1 MAAKGSH
8 SHVKLEAE
16 IERCRAE
23 GLWGRLRLLAQ
34 QLLPP
39 PPPRKAKPRGAQDS
53 EDHGSML
60 LAEVLLE
67 ECLKEN
73 FAKLKDSIPLTEK
86 NEPKLSEAKQYLTS
100 ILSRGKLRPKYMTE
114 AMLILGKLYYVEGC
128 YRDAISMY
136 AKAGI
141 DDLST
146 KDEPLYMLRL
156 VTEAFVIKGMSLERS
171 TNSIASRARLCERE
185 EEVMACFERAC
196 VIARVYLQELE
207 KTLNNT
213 HSRSIKGSNVTYSEF
228 ELSYFLE
235 AALQSAYVTH
245 LKKGNIVKGMRS
257 LREILRTVETKAT
270 QTFRM
275 TAAKQLAQVLLHS
288 LSEDCYWSPLSDP
301 LPEFVNK
308 EYQFYVNNLLC
319 RRPQLYTE
327 ENVYC
332 PQDNVE
338 EALLL
343 LLISESMANRD
354 AVISRAPDQQDDRAV
369 SLQDASAVYD
379 LLSITLGRRG
389 QYVMLS
395 ECLER
400 AMKFAFDEFHLW
412 YQLALSMVACGKS
425 AYAVSV
431 LKECAKL
438 RPADPTV
445 PLLAAKVCIGSLHW
459 LEEGEH
465 FAKMVIDLGEDA
477 GESLAKGYLALG
489 LTYSLQAT
497 DVLVLTVS
505 CIVKFAF
512 FRFGEESIGDRERAR
527 DLAPEDHQIILYL
540 SLQLALVRQISDAID
555 YLQEALQLC
564 KDDMNSLH
572 LLALLFSAQK
582 HYQHALD
589 VINMA
594 VVEYPES
601 FSWRF
606 ASSNQDNLHH
616 GDQKEDLRTLAAWK
630 SKREPREKAVEGLAP
645 FGLKCLLFTKVKLE
659 WIHKGPEEALV
670 TCRRMLQMWQMVY
683 NVSQHSGSEKGSSV
697 TETPAIKKHNGLH
710 LTLPDAHDTDS
721 GSQRASSLAASRL
734 EQAMSEVTVQ
744 SSTMKQ
750 GPVQLWTTLEQ
761 IWLQAAEL
769 FMEQQHLK
777 EAGFCI
783 QEAASLFPTSH
794 AVLYM
799 RGRFAEMKGNLEEA
813 KQLYDEALTVNP
825 AGVEIMNSL
834 MLQSL
839 NDLNA
844 ILPESFQY
852 VPVFLVQQS
861 IKLGT
866 ALQLPGFL
874 PPSKGDSGAITNK
887 GLVLSRLGRR
897 ELAQK
902 VLRDAIRVQT
912 TSHIA
917 WNSLGEV
924 LQAQGKNEAAIEC
937 FLTALDLESTSPVVP
952 FTVIPR
958 EL

>member
-8 SHVKLEAE
+8 SHVKLEGE

-23 GLWGRLRLLAQ
+23 GHWGQLRHLAQ
-34 QLLPP
+34 QLLPLAR
-39 PPPRKAKPRGAQDS
+39 PPRKVAAAGGAQDA
-53 EDHGSML
+53 EDYGSML
-60 LAEVLLE
+60 LAEALLE
-67 ECLKEN
+67 ECLKEK

-86 NEPKLSEAKQYLTS
+86 NEPKLSEAKQYLTN

-114 AMLILGKLYYVEGC
+114 AMLILGKLHYVEGS

-136 AKAGI
+136 ARAGI

-156 VTEAFVIKGMSLERS
+156 VTEAFVIKGLSLERS

-185 EEVMACFERAC
+185 EEVMACFETAC
-196 VIARVYLQELE
+196 FIAQVYLQELE

-257 LREILRTVETKAT
+257 LREILRTVETKST
-270 QTFRM
+270 QTFKM

-288 LSEDCYWSPLSDP
+288 LSEDCYWSPLSDL
-301 LPEFVNK
+301 LPEFMNK
-308 EYQFYVNNLLC
+308 EDQSYVSNLC
-319 RRPQLYTE
+319 RRPELYTE
-327 ENVYC
+327 ENAYC

-354 AVISRAPDQQDDRAV
+354 AVISRAPDQQDDRAI
-369 SLQDASAVYD
+369 SLRDASAVYD

-438 RPADPTV
+438 RPTDPTV

-459 LEEGEH
+459 LEEGEY

-497 DVLVLTVS
+497 DGELSCLSSLVKNLLKTGEGEMNLT
-505 CIVKFAF
+505 KAK
-512 FRFGEESIGDRERAR
+512 EERPATLKGTQDELNKKALQTLERAR

-540 SLQLALVRQISDAID
+540 SLQLALVRQISDAIEH
-555 YLQEALQLC
+555 LQEALQLC
-564 KDDMNSLH
+564 KDDLNSLH

-601 FSWRF
+601 FS
-606 ASSNQDNLHH
+606 
-616 GDQKEDLRTLAAWK
+616 
-630 SKREPREKAVEGLAP
+630 
-645 FGLKCLLFTKVKLE
+645 LLFTKVKLE

-670 TCRRMLQMWQMVY
+670 TCRHMLQMWQMVY
-683 NVSQHSGSEKGSSV
+683 NVLQHSGSEKGSSV
-697 TETPAIKKHNGLH
+697 TETPVIKKHNGLH
-710 LTLPDAHDTDS
+710 LTLPDAHDADS

-734 EQAMSEVTVQ
+734 EQAMSEITMQ
-744 SSTMKQ
+744 SSAMKQ
-750 GPVQLWTTLEQ
+750 GPMQLWTALEQ
-761 IWLQAAEL
+761 IWLQAGPGAE
-769 FMEQQHLK
+769 
-777 EAGFCI
+777 
-783 QEAASLFPTSH
+783 
-794 AVLYM
+794 
-799 RGRFAEMKGNLEEA
+799 
-813 KQLYDEALTVNP
+813 
-825 AGVEIMNSL
+825 
-834 MLQSL
+834 
-839 NDLNA
+839 
-844 ILPESFQY
+844 
-852 VPVFLVQQS
+852 
-861 IKLGT
+861 
-866 ALQLPGFL
+866 
-874 PPSKGDSGAITNK
+874 
-887 GLVLSRLGRR
+887 
-897 ELAQK
+897 
-902 VLRDAIRVQT
+902 QT
-912 TSHIA
+912 
-917 WNSLGEV
+917 
-924 LQAQGKNEAAIEC
+924 
-937 FLTALDLESTSPVVP
+937 
-952 FTVIPR
+952 
-958 EL
+958 

>member
-1 MAAKGSH
+1 SDEYGS
-8 SHVKLEAE
+8 L
-16 IERCRAE
+16 
-23 GLWGRLRLLAQ
+23 
-34 QLLPP
+34 
-39 PPPRKAKPRGAQDS
+39 
-53 EDHGSML
+53 L
-60 LAEVLLE
+60 LAEALLE

-73 FAKLKDSIPLTEK
+73 FAKLKDSIPLSEK
-86 NEPKLSEAKQYLTS
+86 SEPKLSEAKQYLTD
-100 ILSRGKLRPKYMTE
+100 ILSSGKLGPKYMTE
-114 AMLILGKLYYVEGC
+114 AMLILGKLHYVEGC

-146 KDEPLYMLRL
+146 RGEPLYVLRL
-156 VTEAFVIKGMSLERS
+156 ITEALVIKGLSLERS
-171 TNSIASRARLCERE
+171 TNSVASRSRLCERE

-196 VIARVYLQELE
+196 VIAQVYLQELE

-213 HSRSIKGSNVTYSEF
+213 HSRNIKGSNVTYSEF

-235 AALQSAYVTH
+235 AALQSAYVTQ

-270 QTFRM
+270 QTFKMVREWEM
-275 TAAKQLAQVLLHS
+275 GGWGILLHS

-301 LPEFVNK
+301 LPEFMNK
-308 EYQFYVNNLLC
+308 EYQSYVSNRLC
-319 RRPQLYTE
+319 QRPELYSE
-327 ENVYC
+327 ENFLWRS
-332 PQDNVE
+332 QFSF
-338 EALLL
+338 ALLVSDASL
-343 LLISESMANRD
+343 VSAQANRD

-369 SLQDASAVYD
+369 SLRDASAVYD

-400 AMKFAFDEFHLW
+400 AMKFAFGEFHLW
-412 YQLALSMVACGKS
+412 YQLALSMVASGKS

-438 RPADPTV
+438 RPTDPTV

-497 DVLVLTVS
+497 DATLKGTQDELNKKALQTL
-505 CIVKFAF
+505 
-512 FRFGEESIGDRERAR
+512 ERAR

-594 VVEYPES
+594 VVQYPES
-601 FSWRF
+601 FS
-606 ASSNQDNLHH
+606 
-616 GDQKEDLRTLAAWK
+616 
-630 SKREPREKAVEGLAP
+630 
-645 FGLKCLLFTKVKLE
+645 LLFTKVKLE
-659 WIHKGPEEALV
+659 WIHKGPAQALV
-670 TCRRMLQMWQMVY
+670 TCRHMLQMWQMVY
-683 NVSQHSGSEKGSSV
+683 NVLQHSGSEKGSTV
-697 TETPAIKKHNGLH
+697 IDTPVIKKHNGIH

-721 GSQRASSLAASRL
+721 GSQRASSIAASRL
-734 EQAMSEVTVQ
+734 EQAMSEITMQ

-750 GPVQLWTTLEQ
+750 GPMKLWTILEQ

-769 FMEQQHLK
+769 FLEQQHLK
-777 EAGFCI
+777 EAAFCT

-799 RGRFAEMKGNLEEA
+799 RGRLAEMKGNLEEA

-825 AGVEIMNSL
+825 AGVEIMHSL
-834 MLQSL
+834 
-839 NDLNA
+839 
-844 ILPESFQY
+844 
-852 VPVFLVQQS
+852 
-861 IKLGT
+861 
-866 ALQLPGFL
+866 
-874 PPSKGDSGAITNK
+874 

-902 VLRDAIRVQT
+902 VLRDAVRIQT

-917 WNSLGEV
+917 WNSLGEI

-937 FLTALDLESTSPVVP
+937 FLTALDLEASSPVIP

>member
-1 MAAKGSH
+1 MRPSAVTLRASQAVLFAFPSHRASGSSKSLLTGLAFSRLARALAGEQRPKSFPHGAPVLHRRGQRFSGPAGLRAAGWGSHPWRVAVPGQPECVGAAAHLIPRSRTVPRTPPAPPPGGAGRGGPGCKMAARGLH
-8 SHVKLEAE
+8 SHVKLDGE

-23 GLWGRLRLLAQ
+23 GQWAQLRLLAQ

-39 PPPRKAKPRGAQDS
+39 SRPPRKAAAGAQDA
-53 EDHGSML
+53 EDFGNML
-60 LAEVLLE
+60 LAEALLE

-86 NEPKLSEAKQYLTS
+86 NEPKLGEAKQHLTN

-114 AMLILGKLYYVEGC
+114 AMLIIGKLHYVEGS

-136 AKAGI
+136 ARAGI

-156 VTEAFVIKGMSLERS
+156 VTEAFVIKGLSLERS

-185 EEVMACFERAC
+185 EEVMACFETAC
-196 VIARVYLQELE
+196 VIAQVYLQELE
-207 KTLNNT
+207 KTLNNM

-245 LKKGNIVKGMRS
+245 LKKGNIVKGMRI

-270 QTFRM
+270 QTFKM
-275 TAAKQLAQVLLHS
+275 TAAKQLAQILLHS

-301 LPEFVNK
+301 LPEFMNK
-308 EYQFYVNNLLC
+308 EDQSYVSNLLC
-319 RRPQLYTE
+319 RRPELYTE
-327 ENVYC
+327 ENAYC

-354 AVISRAPDQQDDRAV
+354 AVISRAPDQKDDRAV

-412 YQLALSMVACGKS
+412 YQLALSMVACGK
-425 AYAVSV
+425 
-431 LKECAKL
+431 
-438 RPADPTV
+438 
-445 PLLAAKVCIGSLHW
+445 
-459 LEEGEH
+459 LEEGEY

-497 DVLVLTVS
+497 DATV
-505 CIVKFAF
+505 KDTQDELNKRALQTL
-512 FRFGEESIGDRERAR
+512 ERAR
-527 DLAPEDHQIILYL
+527 ELAPEDHQVILYL
-540 SLQLALVRQISDAID
+540 SLQLALVRQISDAIEH
-555 YLQEALQLC
+555 LQEALQLC

-601 FSWRF
+601 FS
-606 ASSNQDNLHH
+606 
-616 GDQKEDLRTLAAWK
+616 
-630 SKREPREKAVEGLAP
+630 
-645 FGLKCLLFTKVKLE
+645 LLFTKVKLE
-659 WIHKGPEEALV
+659 WIHKGPEEALM
-670 TCRRMLQMWQMVY
+670 TCRHMLQMWQMVY
-683 NVSQHSGSEKGSSV
+683 NVLQHSGSEKGSSV
-697 TETPAIKKHNGLH
+697 TEAPVIKKHNGLH

-734 EQAMSEVTVQ
+734 EQAMSEITMQ
-744 SSTMKQ
+744 SSSMKQ
-750 GPVQLWTTLEQ
+750 GPLQLWTALEQ
-761 IWLQAAEL
+761 IWLQAGPGAEQTRAEGPGPESPQRCHPDPDHQSQGL
-769 FMEQQHLK
+769 EQPWRGLASSGEKRSSHRMLPHRSGPRIQQSCHPVHCHTQGALKLCSPTKHLHSWTDTKTKQINK
-777 EAGFCI
+777 EKSQQKSAI
-783 QEAASLFPTSH
+783 VTWN
-794 AVLYM
+794 
-799 RGRFAEMKGNLEEA
+799 RA
-813 KQLYDEALTVNP
+813 KQFQDGAQVS
-825 AGVEIMNSL
+825 SL
-834 MLQSL
+834 S
-839 NDLNA
+839 
-844 ILPESFQY
+844 
-852 VPVFLVQQS
+852 
-861 IKLGT
+861 
-866 ALQLPGFL
+866 
-874 PPSKGDSGAITNK
+874 
-887 GLVLSRLGRR
+887 
-897 ELAQK
+897 
-902 VLRDAIRVQT
+902 
-912 TSHIA
+912 
-917 WNSLGEV
+917 
-924 LQAQGKNEAAIEC
+924 
-937 FLTALDLESTSPVVP
+937 
-952 FTVIPR
+952 
-958 EL
+958 

>member
-23 GLWGRLRLLAQ
+23 GHWERLRHLAQ

-39 PPPRKAKPRGAQDS
+39 RPPRKAKAARGAQDA
-53 EDHGSML
+53 EDYGSLL
-60 LAEVLLE
+60 LAEALLE

-73 FAKLKDSIPLTEK
+73 FAKLKDSIPLSEK
-86 NEPKLSEAKQYLTS
+86 SEPKLSEAKQYLTN

-114 AMLILGKLYYVEGC
+114 AVLILGKLHYAEGC

-146 KDEPLYMLRL
+146 KDEPLYVLRL
-156 VTEAFVIKGMSLERS
+156 LTEAFVIKGLSLERS

-196 VIARVYLQELE
+196 VIAQVYLQELE

-235 AALQSAYVTH
+235 AALQSAYVTQ

-257 LREILRTVETKAT
+257 LREILRTVETKST
-270 QTFRM
+270 QTFKM
-275 TAAKQLAQVLLHS
+275 LLLSLCNWGQLYNTPGR
-288 LSEDCYWSPLSDP
+288 EDCYWSPLSDP
-301 LPEFVNK
+301 LPEFMNK
-308 EYQFYVNNLLC
+308 EYQSYVSNLLC
-319 RRPQLYTE
+319 RRPELYSE
-327 ENVYC
+327 ENSLWRC
-332 PQDNVE
+332 RFCF
-338 EALLL
+338 ALLVSDASL
-343 LLISESMANRD
+343 VCAQANRD
-354 AVISRAPDQQDDRAV
+354 AVISRAPEQRDDRAV
-369 SLQDASAVYD
+369 SLRDASAVYD

-431 LKECAKL
+431 LRECAKL
-438 RPADPTV
+438 RPTDPTV

-459 LEEGEH
+459 LEEGEQ

-497 DVLVLTVS
+497 DATLKSTQDELNKKALQTL
-505 CIVKFAF
+505 
-512 FRFGEESIGDRERAR
+512 ERAR

-555 YLQEALQLC
+555 HLQEALQLC

-601 FSWRF
+601 FS
-606 ASSNQDNLHH
+606 
-616 GDQKEDLRTLAAWK
+616 
-630 SKREPREKAVEGLAP
+630 
-645 FGLKCLLFTKVKLE
+645 LLFTKVKLE

-670 TCRRMLQMWQMVY
+670 TCRHMLQMWQMVY
-683 NVSQHSGSEKGSSV
+683 SVLQHSGSEKGSSV
-697 TETPAIKKHNGLH
+697 TETPVIKKHNGLH

-734 EQAMSEVTVQ
+734 EQAMSEITMQ

-750 GPVQLWTTLEQ
+750 GPVKLWTTLEQ

-769 FMEQQHLK
+769 FLEQQHLK
-777 EAGFCI
+777 EAGFCT

-799 RGRFAEMKGNLEEA
+799 RGRLAEMKGNLEEA

-825 AGVEIMNSL
+825 AGVEIMHSL
-834 MLQSL
+834 
-839 NDLNA
+839 
-844 ILPESFQY
+844 
-852 VPVFLVQQS
+852 
-861 IKLGT
+861 
-866 ALQLPGFL
+866 
-874 PPSKGDSGAITNK
+874 

-902 VLRDAIRVQT
+902 VLRDAIRIQT

-917 WNSLGEV
+917 WNGLGEV

-937 FLTALDLESTSPVVP
+937 FLTALDLESSSPVIP

>member
-1 MAAKGSH
+1 MAEAPFPSAALGQDVPAAQHQHLAAPQPGQQSRGGAAGDSPRAGAGRACAGAKMAAKGSH

-23 GLWGRLRLLAQ
+23 GHWGRLRHLAQ

-39 PPPRKAKPRGAQDS
+39 RPPRKAKAARGAQDA
-53 EDHGSML
+53 EDHGSLL
-60 LAEVLLE
+60 LAEALLE

-73 FAKLKDSIPLTEK
+73 FAKLKDSIPLSEK
-86 NEPKLSEAKQYLTS
+86 SEPKLSEAKQYLTS

-114 AMLILGKLYYVEGC
+114 AMLILGKLHYVEGC

-146 KDEPLYMLRL
+146 KDEPLYVLRL
-156 VTEAFVIKGMSLERS
+156 ITEAFVIKGLSLERS

-196 VIARVYLQELE
+196 VIAQVYLQDLE

-213 HSRSIKGSNVTYSEF
+213 HSRSIKGSNATYSEF

-235 AALQSAYVTH
+235 AALQSAYVTQ

-270 QTFRM
+270 QTFKM

-301 LPEFVNK
+301 LPEFMNK
-308 EYQFYVNNLLC
+308 EYQSYVSNLLC
-319 RRPQLYTE
+319 RRPELYSE

-343 LLISESMANRD
+343 LLISESM
-354 AVISRAPDQQDDRAV
+354 
-369 SLQDASAVYD
+369 
-379 LLSITLGRRG
+379 
-389 QYVMLS
+389 
-395 ECLER
+395 
-400 AMKFAFDEFHLW
+400 
-412 YQLALSMVACGKS
+412 S

-438 RPADPTV
+438 RPTDPTV

-497 DVLVLTVS
+497 DATLKSTQDELNKKALQTL
-505 CIVKFAF
+505 
-512 FRFGEESIGDRERAR
+512 ERAH

-555 YLQEALQLC
+555 HLQEALQLC

-601 FSWRF
+601 FS
-606 ASSNQDNLHH
+606 
-616 GDQKEDLRTLAAWK
+616 
-630 SKREPREKAVEGLAP
+630 
-645 FGLKCLLFTKVKLE
+645 LLFTKVKLE
-659 WIHKGPEEALV
+659 WIYKGPEEALV
-670 TCRRMLQMWQMVY
+670 TCRHMLQMWQMVY
-683 NVSQHSGSEKGSSV
+683 SVLQHSGSEKGSSV
-697 TETPAIKKHNGLH
+697 TETPVIKKHNGLH

-734 EQAMSEVTVQ
+734 EQAMSEITMQ

-750 GPVQLWTTLEQ
+750 GPVKLWTTLEQ

-769 FMEQQHLK
+769 FLEQQHLK
-777 EAGFCI
+777 EAGFCT

-799 RGRFAEMKGNLEEA
+799 RGRLAEMKGNLEEA

-825 AGVEIMNSL
+825 AGVEIMHSL
-834 MLQSL
+834 
-839 NDLNA
+839 
-844 ILPESFQY
+844 
-852 VPVFLVQQS
+852 
-861 IKLGT
+861 
-866 ALQLPGFL
+866 
-874 PPSKGDSGAITNK
+874 

-902 VLRDAIRVQT
+902 VLRDAIRIQS

-937 FLTALDLESTSPVVP
+937 FLTALDLESSSPVIP

>member
-1 MAAKGSH
+1 MAYAPSPTAAFGQDVPAAPAAQHPADPQPRPQSSGGAAGDSPRAGAGRLSPGAKMAAKASH

-23 GLWGRLRLLAQ
+23 GHWGRLRHLAQ

-39 PPPRKAKPRGAQDS
+39 RPPRKAKAARGAQDA
-53 EDHGSML
+53 EDHGSLL
-60 LAEVLLE
+60 LAEALLE

-73 FAKLKDSIPLTEK
+73 FAKLKDSIPLSEK
-86 NEPKLSEAKQYLTS
+86 SEPRLSEAKQYLTN

-114 AMLILGKLYYVEGC
+114 AMLILGKLHYVEGC

-146 KDEPLYMLRL
+146 KEEPLYMLRL
-156 VTEAFVIKGMSLERS
+156 ITEAFVIKGLSLERS

-196 VIARVYLQELE
+196 VIAQVYLQELE

-213 HSRSIKGSNVTYSEF
+213 HSRIIKGSNVTYSEF

-235 AALQSAYVTH
+235 AALQSAYVTQ

-270 QTFRM
+270 QTF
-275 TAAKQLAQVLLHS
+275 K
-288 LSEDCYWSPLSDP
+288 
-301 LPEFVNK
+301 
-308 EYQFYVNNLLC
+308 
-319 RRPQLYTE
+319 
-327 ENVYC
+327 
-332 PQDNVE
+332 
-338 EALLL
+338 
-343 LLISESMANRD
+343 MANRD
-354 AVISRAPDQQDDRAV
+354 AVISRAPEQQDDRAV
-369 SLQDASAVYD
+369 SLRDASAVYD

-438 RPADPTV
+438 RPTDPTV

-465 FAKMVIDLGEDA
+465 FAKMVIELGEAA

-497 DVLVLTVS
+497 DATLKTTQDELNKKALQTL
-505 CIVKFAF
+505 
-512 FRFGEESIGDRERAR
+512 ERAH

-555 YLQEALQLC
+555 HLQEALQLC

-601 FSWRF
+601 FS
-606 ASSNQDNLHH
+606 
-616 GDQKEDLRTLAAWK
+616 
-630 SKREPREKAVEGLAP
+630 
-645 FGLKCLLFTKVKLE
+645 LLFTKVKLE

-670 TCRRMLQMWQMVY
+670 TCRHMLQMWQMVY
-683 NVSQHSGSEKGSSV
+683 SVLQHRSKTELSIQFHQQLLARALAFGSVLSSGSEKGSSV
-697 TETPAIKKHNGLH
+697 TETPVIKKHNGLH

-734 EQAMSEVTVQ
+734 EQAMSEITMQ

-750 GPVQLWTTLEQ
+750 GPVKLWTTLEQ

-769 FMEQQHLK
+769 FLEQQHLK
-777 EAGFCI
+777 EAGFCT

-799 RGRFAEMKGNLEEA
+799 RGRLAEMKGNLEEA

-825 AGVEIMNSL
+825 AGVEIMHSL
-834 MLQSL
+834 
-839 NDLNA
+839 
-844 ILPESFQY
+844 
-852 VPVFLVQQS
+852 
-861 IKLGT
+861 
-866 ALQLPGFL
+866 
-874 PPSKGDSGAITNK
+874 

-902 VLRDAIRVQT
+902 VLRDAIRIQT
-912 TSHIA
+912 TSHTA

-937 FLTALDLESTSPVVP
+937 FLTALDLESSSPVIP

>member
-8 SHVKLEAE
+8 SHVKLEAD

-23 GLWGRLRLLAQ
+23 GHWERLRYLAQ

-39 PPPRKAKPRGAQDS
+39 RPPRKAKAARGAHDA
-53 EDHGSML
+53 EDYGSLL
-60 LAEVLLE
+60 LAEALLE

-73 FAKLKDSIPLTEK
+73 FAKLKDSIPLLEK
-86 NEPKLSEAKQYLTS
+86 SEPKLSEAKQYLTN

-114 AMLILGKLYYVEGC
+114 TMLILGKLHYAEGC

-141 DDLST
+141 DDLSS

-156 VTEAFVIKGMSLERS
+156 LTEAFVIKGLSLERS

-196 VIARVYLQELE
+196 VIAQVYLQELE

-213 HSRSIKGSNVTYSEF
+213 HSRSIKGSSVTYSEF

-235 AALQSAYVTH
+235 AALQSAYVTQ

-257 LREILRTVETKAT
+257 LREILRTVETKST
-270 QTFRM
+270 QTFKM
-275 TAAKQLAQVLLHS
+275 NVAQLLLS
-288 LSEDCYWSPLSDP
+288 LCNWRQLYNTPGGIYPLGELSSEDCYWSPLSDP
-301 LPEFVNK
+301 LPEFMNK
-308 EYQFYVNNLLC
+308 EYQSYVSNHLC
-319 RRPQLYTE
+319 RRPELYSE
-327 ENVYC
+327 ENSV
-332 PQDNVE
+332 
-338 EALLL
+338 LLSWFL
-343 LLISESMANRD
+343 MPHLCAQANRD
-354 AVISRAPDQQDDRAV
+354 AVISRAPEQQDDRAV
-369 SLQDASAVYD
+369 SLRDASAVYD

-431 LKECAKL
+431 LRECAKL
-438 RPADPTV
+438 RPTDPTV

-497 DVLVLTVS
+497 DATLKSTQDELNKKALQS
-505 CIVKFAF
+505 L
-512 FRFGEESIGDRERAR
+512 ERAR

-555 YLQEALQLC
+555 HLQEALQLC

-601 FSWRF
+601 FS
-606 ASSNQDNLHH
+606 
-616 GDQKEDLRTLAAWK
+616 
-630 SKREPREKAVEGLAP
+630 
-645 FGLKCLLFTKVKLE
+645 LLFTKVKLE

-670 TCRRMLQMWQMVY
+670 TCRHMLQMWQMVY
-683 NVSQHSGSEKGSSV
+683 SVLQHSGSEKGSSV
-697 TETPAIKKHNGLH
+697 TETPVIKKHNGLH

-734 EQAMSEVTVQ
+734 EQAMSEITMQ

-750 GPVQLWTTLEQ
+750 GPVKLWTTLEQ

-769 FMEQQHLK
+769 FLEQQHLK
-777 EAGFCI
+777 EAGFCT

-799 RGRFAEMKGNLEEA
+799 RGRLAEMKGNLEEA

-825 AGVEIMNSL
+825 AGVEIMHSL
-834 MLQSL
+834 
-839 NDLNA
+839 
-844 ILPESFQY
+844 
-852 VPVFLVQQS
+852 
-861 IKLGT
+861 
-866 ALQLPGFL
+866 
-874 PPSKGDSGAITNK
+874 

-902 VLRDAIRVQT
+902 VLRDAIRIQT

-917 WNSLGEV
+917 WNGLGEV

-937 FLTALDLESTSPVVP
+937 FLTALDLESSSPVIP

>member
-1 MAAKGSH
+1 
-8 SHVKLEAE
+8 
-16 IERCRAE
+16 
-23 GLWGRLRLLAQ
+23 
-34 QLLPP
+34 
-39 PPPRKAKPRGAQDS
+39 S
-53 EDHGSML
+53 EDHGSLL
-60 LAEVLLE
+60 LAEALLE

-73 FAKLKDSIPLTEK
+73 FAKLKDSIPLSEK
-86 NEPKLSEAKQYLTS
+86 SEPKLSEAKQYLTN

-114 AMLILGKLYYVEGC
+114 AMLILGKLHYVEGC

-146 KDEPLYMLRL
+146 KEEPLYMLRL
-156 VTEAFVIKGMSLERS
+156 ITEAFVIKGLSLERS

-196 VIARVYLQELE
+196 VIAQVYLQELE

-235 AALQSAYVTH
+235 AALQSAYVTQ

-270 QTFRM
+270 QTFKM
-275 TAAKQLAQVLLHS
+275 NVAQLLLS
-288 LSEDCYWSPLSDP
+288 LCNWGQLYNTLGDFEDCYWSPLSDP
-301 LPEFVNK
+301 LPEFMNK
-308 EYQFYVNNLLC
+308 EYQSYVSNLLC
-319 RRPQLYTE
+319 RRPELYSE
-327 ENVYC
+327 EKSQFC
-332 PQDNVE
+332 CS
-338 EALLL
+338 LLVSDGSL
-343 LLISESMANRD
+343 VCAQANRD
-354 AVISRAPDQQDDRAV
+354 AVISRAPEQQDDRAV
-369 SLQDASAVYD
+369 SLRDASAVYD

-431 LKECAKL
+431 LRECAKL
-438 RPADPTV
+438 RPTDPTV

-497 DVLVLTVS
+497 DATLKSTQDELNKKALQS
-505 CIVKFAF
+505 L
-512 FRFGEESIGDRERAR
+512 ERAR

-555 YLQEALQLC
+555 HLQEALQLC

-601 FSWRF
+601 FS
-606 ASSNQDNLHH
+606 
-616 GDQKEDLRTLAAWK
+616 
-630 SKREPREKAVEGLAP
+630 
-645 FGLKCLLFTKVKLE
+645 LLFTKVKLE

-670 TCRRMLQMWQMVY
+670 TCRHMLQMWQMVY
-683 NVSQHSGSEKGSSV
+683 SVLQHSGSEKGSSV
-697 TETPAIKKHNGLH
+697 TETPVIKKHNGLH

-734 EQAMSEVTVQ
+734 EQAMSEITMQ

-750 GPVQLWTTLEQ
+750 GPVKLWTTLEQ

-769 FMEQQHLK
+769 FLEQQHLK
-777 EAGFCI
+777 EAGFCT

-799 RGRFAEMKGNLEEA
+799 RGRLAEMKGNLEEA

-825 AGVEIMNSL
+825 AGVEIMHSL
-834 MLQSL
+834 
-839 NDLNA
+839 
-844 ILPESFQY
+844 
-852 VPVFLVQQS
+852 
-861 IKLGT
+861 
-866 ALQLPGFL
+866 
-874 PPSKGDSGAITNK
+874 

-902 VLRDAIRVQT
+902 VLRDAIRIQT
-912 TSHIA
+912 TSHTA

-937 FLTALDLESTSPVVP
+937 FLTALDLESSSPVIP

>member
-1 MAAKGSH
+1 
-8 SHVKLEAE
+8 
-16 IERCRAE
+16 
-23 GLWGRLRLLAQ
+23 
-34 QLLPP
+34 
-39 PPPRKAKPRGAQDS
+39 S
-53 EDHGSML
+53 EDYGSML
-60 LAEVLLE
+60 LAEALLE

-86 NEPKLSEAKQYLTS
+86 NEPKLSEAKQYLIS
-100 ILSRGKLRPKYMTE
+100 ILSKGKLRPKYMTE

-156 VTEAFVIKGMSLERS
+156 ITEAFVIKGMSLERS

-185 EEVMACFERAC
+185 EEVMACFERAY
-196 VIARVYLQELE
+196 VIAQVYLQELE

-270 QTFRM
+270 QTFKMVREWEM
-275 TAAKQLAQVLLHS
+275 G
-288 LSEDCYWSPLSDP
+288 SEDCYWSPLSDP

-308 EYQFYVNNLLC
+308 EYQSYVSNLLC
-319 RRPQLYTE
+319 RRPELYTE

-354 AVISRAPDQQDDRAV
+354 AVISRAPEQQDDRAV
-369 SLQDASAVYD
+369 SLRDASAVYD

-445 PLLAAKVCIGSLHW
+445 LLLAAKVCIGSLHW

-497 DVLVLTVS
+497 DAILKGTQDELNKKALQTL
-505 CIVKFAF
+505 
-512 FRFGEESIGDRERAR
+512 ERAR

-601 FSWRF
+601 FS
-606 ASSNQDNLHH
+606 
-616 GDQKEDLRTLAAWK
+616 
-630 SKREPREKAVEGLAP
+630 
-645 FGLKCLLFTKVKLE
+645 LLFTKIKLE

-670 TCRRMLQMWQMVY
+670 TCRHMLQMWQMVY
-683 NVSQHSGSEKGSSV
+683 NISQHSGSEKGSSV
-697 TETPAIKKHNGLH
+697 TETPVIKKHNGLH

-734 EQAMSEVTVQ
+734 EQAMSEITAQ

-834 MLQSL
+834 
-839 NDLNA
+839 
-844 ILPESFQY
+844 
-852 VPVFLVQQS
+852 
-861 IKLGT
+861 
-866 ALQLPGFL
+866 
-874 PPSKGDSGAITNK
+874 
-887 GLVLSRLGRR
+887 GLVLNRLGRR

-902 VLRDAIRVQT
+902 VLRDAIRIQT

-924 LQAQGKNEAAIEC
+924 LQAQGRNEAAIEC
-937 FLTALDLESTSPVVP
+937 FLTALDLESTSPVIP

-958 EL
+958 ML

>member
-8 SHVKLEAE
+8 SHVKLEGE

-23 GLWGRLRLLAQ
+23 GHWGQLRHLAQ
-34 QLLPP
+34 QLLSLAR
-39 PPPRKAKPRGAQDS
+39 PPRKVAAAARGAQDA
-53 EDHGSML
+53 EDYGSML
-60 LAEVLLE
+60 LAEALLE
-67 ECLKEN
+67 ECLKEK

-86 NEPKLSEAKQYLTS
+86 NEPKLSEAKQYLTN

-114 AMLILGKLYYVEGC
+114 TMLILGKLHYVEGS

-156 VTEAFVIKGMSLERS
+156 VTEAFVIKGLSLERS

-185 EEVMACFERAC
+185 EEVMACFETAC
-196 VIARVYLQELE
+196 VIAQVYLQDLE

-257 LREILRTVETKAT
+257 LREVLRTVETKST
-270 QTFRM
+270 QTFKM

-288 LSEDCYWSPLSDP
+288 LSEDCYWSPLSDL
-301 LPEFVNK
+301 LPEFMNK
-308 EYQFYVNNLLC
+308 EDQSYVSNLC
-319 RRPQLYTE
+319 RRPELYTE
-327 ENVYC
+327 ENAYC

-354 AVISRAPDQQDDRAV
+354 AVISRAPDQQDDRAI
-369 SLQDASAVYD
+369 SLRDASAVYD

-438 RPADPTV
+438 RPTDPTV

-459 LEEGEH
+459 LEEGEY

-497 DVLVLTVS
+497 DGLVKNPLET
-505 CIVKFAF
+505 
-512 FRFGEESIGDRERAR
+512 GEATLKGTQDELNKKALQTLERAR

-540 SLQLALVRQISDAID
+540 SLQLALVRQISDAIEH
-555 YLQEALQLC
+555 LQEALQLC
-564 KDDMNSLH
+564 KDDLNSLH

-601 FSWRF
+601 FS
-606 ASSNQDNLHH
+606 
-616 GDQKEDLRTLAAWK
+616 
-630 SKREPREKAVEGLAP
+630 
-645 FGLKCLLFTKVKLE
+645 LLFTKVKLE

-670 TCRRMLQMWQMVY
+670 TCRHMLQMWQMVY
-683 NVSQHSGSEKGSSV
+683 NVLQHSGSEKGSSV
-697 TETPAIKKHNGLH
+697 TETPVIKKHNGLH
-710 LTLPDAHDTDS
+710 LTLPDAHDADS

-734 EQAMSEVTVQ
+734 EQAMSEITMQ
-744 SSTMKQ
+744 SSAMKQ
-750 GPVQLWTTLEQ
+750 GPMQLWTALEQ

-777 EAGFCI
+777 EASFCI

-799 RGRFAEMKGNLEEA
+799 RGKLAEMKGNLEEA
-813 KQLYDEALTVNP
+813 RQLYDEALTVNP
-825 AGVEIMNSL
+825 AGVEIMHSL
-834 MLQSL
+834 
-839 NDLNA
+839 
-844 ILPESFQY
+844 
-852 VPVFLVQQS
+852 
-861 IKLGT
+861 
-866 ALQLPGFL
+866 
-874 PPSKGDSGAITNK
+874 
-887 GLVLSRLGRR
+887 GLVLSRLERR
-897 ELAQK
+897 DLAQK
-902 VLRDAIRVQT
+902 VLRDAIRIQT
-912 TSHIA
+912 TSHRA

-937 FLTALDLESTSPVVP
+937 FLTALDLESSSPVIP

>member
-1 MAAKGSH
+1 
-8 SHVKLEAE
+8 
-16 IERCRAE
+16 
-23 GLWGRLRLLAQ
+23 
-34 QLLPP
+34 
-39 PPPRKAKPRGAQDS
+39 S
-53 EDHGSML
+53 EDYGSML
-60 LAEVLLE
+60 LAEALLE

-73 FAKLKDSIPLTEK
+73 FAKLKDSIPLSEK
-86 NEPKLSEAKQYLTS
+86 SEPKLSEAKQYLTN

-114 AMLILGKLYYVEGC
+114 AMLILGKLHYVEGC

-146 KDEPLYMLRL
+146 KDEPLYVLRL
-156 VTEAFVIKGMSLERS
+156 ITEAFVIKGLSLERS

-196 VIARVYLQELE
+196 VIAQVYLQELD

-213 HSRSIKGSNVTYSEF
+213 HSRSIKGSHATYSEF
-228 ELSYFLE
+228 ELSYFVE
-235 AALQSAYVTH
+235 AALQSAYVTQ

-270 QTFRM
+270 QTFKMVREWEIGGWGI
-275 TAAKQLAQVLLHS
+275 LLHS

-301 LPEFVNK
+301 LPEFMNK
-308 EYQFYVNNLLC
+308 EYQSYYDLYSMFSMIAILECCILVICRIFQLL
-319 RRPQLYTE
+319 
-327 ENVYC
+327 
-332 PQDNVE
+332 QDWDVLF
-338 EALLL
+338 LLL
-343 LLISESMANRD
+343 PVSANRD
-354 AVISRAPDQQDDRAV
+354 AVISRAPEQQDDRAV
-369 SLQDASAVYD
+369 SLRDASAVYD

-431 LKECAKL
+431 LKECTKL
-438 RPADPTV
+438 RPTDPTV

-465 FAKMVIDLGEDA
+465 FAKMVIDLGDDA

-497 DVLVLTVS
+497 DATLKGTQDELNKKALQTL
-505 CIVKFAF
+505 
-512 FRFGEESIGDRERAR
+512 ERAR

-555 YLQEALQLC
+555 HLQEALQLC

-601 FSWRF
+601 FS
-606 ASSNQDNLHH
+606 
-616 GDQKEDLRTLAAWK
+616 
-630 SKREPREKAVEGLAP
+630 
-645 FGLKCLLFTKVKLE
+645 LLFTKVKLE

-670 TCRRMLQMWQMVY
+670 TCRHMLQMWQMVY
-683 NVSQHSGSEKGSSV
+683 SVLQHSGSEKGSSV
-697 TETPAIKKHNGLH
+697 TETPVIKKHNGLH
-710 LTLPDAHDTDS
+710 LTLPDTHDTDS

-734 EQAMSEVTVQ
+734 EQAMSEITMQ

-750 GPVQLWTTLEQ
+750 GPVKLWTTLEQ

-769 FMEQQHLK
+769 FLEQQHLK
-777 EAGFCI
+777 EAGFCT

-799 RGRFAEMKGNLEEA
+799 RGRLAEMKGNLEEA

-825 AGVEIMNSL
+825 AGVEIMHSL
-834 MLQSL
+834 
-839 NDLNA
+839 
-844 ILPESFQY
+844 
-852 VPVFLVQQS
+852 
-861 IKLGT
+861 
-866 ALQLPGFL
+866 
-874 PPSKGDSGAITNK
+874 

-902 VLRDAIRVQT
+902 VLRDAIRIQT
-912 TSHIA
+912 TSHTA

-937 FLTALDLESTSPVVP
+937 FLTALDLESSSPVIP

>member
-8 SHVKLEAE
+8 SHVKLEGE

-23 GLWGRLRLLAQ
+23 GRWEQLQHLAQ

-39 PPPRKAKPRGAQDS
+39 ARHPRKAAGVVQDA
-53 EDHGSML
+53 EDYRNML
-60 LAEVLLE
+60 LAEALLE
-67 ECLKEN
+67 KCLKEN
-73 FAKLKDSIPLTEK
+73 FAKLKDSIPLSEK
-86 NEPKLSEAKQYLTS
+86 SDPKLSEAKQYITN
-100 ILSRGKLRPKYMTE
+100 ILSRGKIRPKFMTE
-114 AMLILGKLYYVEGC
+114 AMLILGKLHYVEGS

-136 AKAGI
+136 ARAGI
-141 DDLST
+141 DELST
-146 KDEPLYMLRL
+146 KNDPLYMLRL
-156 VTEAFVIKGMSLERS
+156 ITEAFVIKGLSLEHS
-171 TNSIASRARLCERE
+171 TNSTASRARLCERE
-185 EEVMACFERAC
+185 EEVLACFETAC
-196 VIARVYLQELE
+196 VIAQVYLQELE
-207 KTLNNT
+207 KNT
-213 HSRSIKGSNVTYSEF
+213 HSRSLKGSNVTYSEF

-245 LKKGNIVKGMRS
+245 LKKGNIVKGMRC

-270 QTFRM
+270 QTFKM
-275 TAAKQLAQVLLHS
+275 TAAKQLAQLLLHS

-301 LPEFVNK
+301 LPEFMNK
-308 EYQFYVNNLLC
+308 EDQSYVSNILC
-319 RRPQLYTE
+319 RRPELYTE
-327 ENVYC
+327 ENAYC

-354 AVISRAPDQQDDRAV
+354 AVISRAPEQQVDRAV
-369 SLQDASAVYD
+369 SLRDASAVYD

-400 AMKFAFDEFHLW
+400 AMKFAFGEFHLW
-412 YQLALSMVACGKS
+412 YQFALSMVACGKS

-438 RPADPTV
+438 RPADPTI

-459 LEEGEH
+459 LKEGEY

-477 GESLAKGYLALG
+477 GEFLAKAYLALG

-497 DVLVLTVS
+497 DATLKGTQDELNKKALQTL
-505 CIVKFAF
+505 
-512 FRFGEESIGDRERAR
+512 ERAR

-540 SLQLALVRQISDAID
+540 SLQLALVRQISDAIEH
-555 YLQEALQLC
+555 LQEGLQLC

-594 VVEYPES
+594 IVEYPES
-601 FSWRF
+601 FS
-606 ASSNQDNLHH
+606 
-616 GDQKEDLRTLAAWK
+616 
-630 SKREPREKAVEGLAP
+630 
-645 FGLKCLLFTKVKLE
+645 LLFTKLKLE
-659 WIHKGPEEALV
+659 WIHKGPEEALA
-670 TCRRMLQMWQMVY
+670 TCRHMLQMWQMVY
-683 NVSQHSGSEKGSSV
+683 NVLQHSGSEKRSSV
-697 TETPAIKKHNGLH
+697 TETPVIKKHNGLH

-734 EQAMSEVTVQ
+734 EQAMSEITMQ

-750 GPVQLWTTLEQ
+750 GPMQLWTTLEQ

-799 RGRFAEMKGNLEEA
+799 RGRLAEMKGNLEEA
-813 KQLYDEALTVNP
+813 RQLYDEALTVNP
-825 AGVEIMNSL
+825 AGVEIMHSL
-834 MLQSL
+834 
-839 NDLNA
+839 
-844 ILPESFQY
+844 
-852 VPVFLVQQS
+852 
-861 IKLGT
+861 
-866 ALQLPGFL
+866 
-874 PPSKGDSGAITNK
+874 

-902 VLRDAIRVQT
+902 VLRDAIQIQT
-912 TSHIA
+912 TSHKA

-924 LQAQGKNEAAIEC
+924 LQAQGKNEAAVEC
-937 FLTALDLESTSPVVP
+937 FLTALDLESSSPVIP

>member
-1 MAAKGSH
+1 
-8 SHVKLEAE
+8 
-16 IERCRAE
+16 
-23 GLWGRLRLLAQ
+23 
-34 QLLPP
+34 
-39 PPPRKAKPRGAQDS
+39 S
-53 EDHGSML
+53 EDHGSLL
-60 LAEVLLE
+60 LAEALLE

-73 FAKLKDSIPLTEK
+73 FAKLKDSIPLSEK
-86 NEPKLSEAKQYLTS
+86 SQPKLSEAKQNLTN

-114 AMLILGKLYYVEGC
+114 AMLILGKLHYVEGC

-146 KDEPLYMLRL
+146 KDEPLYVLRL
-156 VTEAFVIKGMSLERS
+156 LTEAFVIKGLSLERS

-185 EEVMACFERAC
+185 EDVMACFERAC
-196 VIARVYLQELE
+196 VIAQVYLQELE

-213 HSRSIKGSNVTYSEF
+213 HSRNIKGNNVAYSEF

-235 AALQSAYVTH
+235 AALQSAYVTQ

-270 QTFRM
+270 QTFKMVR
-275 TAAKQLAQVLLHS
+275 KGKVGGWGILLHS

-301 LPEFVNK
+301 LPEFMNK
-308 EYQFYVNNLLC
+308 EYQSYVSNLLC
-319 RRPQLYTE
+319 RRPELYSE
-327 ENVYC
+327 EKSRLC
-332 PQDNVE
+332 F
-338 EALLL
+338 ALLVSDASL
-343 LLISESMANRD
+343 VCAQANRD
-354 AVISRAPDQQDDRAV
+354 AVISRAPEQQDDRAV
-369 SLQDASAVYD
+369 SLRDASAVYD

-431 LKECAKL
+431 LRECAKL
-438 RPADPTV
+438 RPTDPTV

-497 DVLVLTVS
+497 DATLKSTQDELNKKALQTL
-505 CIVKFAF
+505 
-512 FRFGEESIGDRERAR
+512 ERAR

-555 YLQEALQLC
+555 HLQEALQLC

-601 FSWRF
+601 FS
-606 ASSNQDNLHH
+606 
-616 GDQKEDLRTLAAWK
+616 
-630 SKREPREKAVEGLAP
+630 
-645 FGLKCLLFTKVKLE
+645 LLFTKVKLE

-670 TCRRMLQMWQMVY
+670 TCRHMLQMWQMVY
-683 NVSQHSGSEKGSSV
+683 SVLQHSGSEKGSSV
-697 TETPAIKKHNGLH
+697 TETPVIKKHNGLH

-734 EQAMSEVTVQ
+734 EQAMSEITMQ

-750 GPVQLWTTLEQ
+750 GPVKLWTTLEQ

-769 FMEQQHLK
+769 FLEQQHLK
-777 EAGFCI
+777 EAGFCT

-799 RGRFAEMKGNLEEA
+799 RGRLAEMKGNLEEA

-825 AGVEIMNSL
+825 AGVEIMHSL
-834 MLQSL
+834 
-839 NDLNA
+839 
-844 ILPESFQY
+844 
-852 VPVFLVQQS
+852 
-861 IKLGT
+861 
-866 ALQLPGFL
+866 
-874 PPSKGDSGAITNK
+874 

-902 VLRDAIRVQT
+902 VLRDAIRIQT

-937 FLTALDLESTSPVVP
+937 FLTALDLESSSPVVP

>member
-1 MAAKGSH
+1 
-8 SHVKLEAE
+8 
-16 IERCRAE
+16 
-23 GLWGRLRLLAQ
+23 
-34 QLLPP
+34 
-39 PPPRKAKPRGAQDS
+39 S
-53 EDHGSML
+53 EDYGSML
-60 LAEVLLE
+60 LAEALLE
-67 ECLKEN
+67 ECLKES
-73 FAKLKDSIPLTEK
+73 FAKLKDSVPLSEK
-86 NEPKLSEAKQYLTS
+86 NEPKLIEAKQYLTN

-114 AMLILGKLYYVEGC
+114 AMLILGKLHYVEGS

-136 AKAGI
+136 ARAGL

-156 VTEAFVIKGMSLERS
+156 VTEAFVIKGLSLERS

-185 EEVMACFERAC
+185 EEVMACFETAY
-196 VIARVYLQELE
+196 VVAQVYLQELE

-213 HSRSIKGSNVTYSEF
+213 HSRSIKGSSVTYSEF

-270 QTFRM
+270 QTFKMVRGM
-275 TAAKQLAQVLLHS
+275 NGRWEVLLHS

-301 LPEFVNK
+301 LPEFMNK
-308 EYQFYVNNLLC
+308 EDQSYVSNLLC
-319 RRPQLYTE
+319 RRPELYAE
-327 ENVYC
+327 ENAYC

-438 RPADPTV
+438 RPTDPTV

-459 LEEGEH
+459 LEEGGY

-477 GESLAKGYLALG
+477 GEFLAKGYLALG

-497 DVLVLTVS
+497 DATLKGTQDELNKKALQTL
-505 CIVKFAF
+505 
-512 FRFGEESIGDRERAR
+512 ERAHE
-527 DLAPEDHQIILYL
+527 LAPEDHQIILYL
-540 SLQLALVRQISDAID
+540 SLQLALVRQIPDAIEH
-555 YLQEALQLC
+555 LQEALQLC

-601 FSWRF
+601 FS
-606 ASSNQDNLHH
+606 
-616 GDQKEDLRTLAAWK
+616 
-630 SKREPREKAVEGLAP
+630 
-645 FGLKCLLFTKVKLE
+645 LLFSKVKLE

-670 TCRRMLQMWQMVY
+670 TCRHMLQMWQMVY
-683 NVSQHSGSEKGSSV
+683 NVLQHSGSEKGSSV
-697 TETPAIKKHNGLH
+697 TETPVIKKHNGLH
-710 LTLPDAHDTDS
+710 LMLPDAHDTDS

-734 EQAMSEVTVQ
+734 EQAMSEITLQ
-744 SSTMKQ
+744 SSAVKQ
-750 GPVQLWTTLEQ
+750 GPMQLWTTLEQ

-799 RGRFAEMKGNLEEA
+799 RGRLAEMKGNLEEA
-813 KQLYDEALTVNP
+813 RQLYDEALAVNP
-825 AGVEIMNSL
+825 AGVEIMHSL
-834 MLQSL
+834 
-839 NDLNA
+839 
-844 ILPESFQY
+844 
-852 VPVFLVQQS
+852 
-861 IKLGT
+861 
-866 ALQLPGFL
+866 
-874 PPSKGDSGAITNK
+874 

-897 ELAQK
+897 DLAQK
-902 VLRDAIRVQT
+902 VLRDAIRIQT
-912 TSHIA
+912 TSHRA
-917 WNSLGEV
+917 WNSLGQV
-924 LQAQGKNEAAIEC
+924 LQAQGKNEAATEC
-937 FLTALDLESTSPVVP
+937 FLTALDLESSSPVIP

>member
-8 SHVKLEAE
+8 SHVKLEGE

-23 GLWGRLRLLAQ
+23 GLWGQLRHLAQ

-39 PPPRKAKPRGAQDS
+39 ARPPRKAAAGGAQDT
-53 EDHGSML
+53 EDYGSML
-60 LAEVLLE
+60 LAEALLE

-86 NEPKLSEAKQYLTS
+86 NEPKLGEAKQYLIN

-114 AMLILGKLYYVEGC
+114 AMLILGKLHYVEGS

-136 AKAGI
+136 ARAGI

-156 VTEAFVIKGMSLERS
+156 VTEAFVIKGLSLERS
-171 TNSIASRARLCERE
+171 TNSIASRARLCEKE
-185 EEVMACFERAC
+185 EEIMACFETAC
-196 VIARVYLQELE
+196 VIAQVYLQELE

-270 QTFRM
+270 QSFKMVRGM
-275 TAAKQLAQVLLHS
+275 NGRWEVLLHS

-301 LPEFVNK
+301 LPEFMNK
-308 EYQFYVNNLLC
+308 EDQSYVSNLLC
-319 RRPQLYTE
+319 RRPELYTE
-327 ENVYC
+327 EKGRFSL
-332 PQDNVE
+332 
-338 EALLL
+338 ALLG
-343 LLISESMANRD
+343 SDAAFVCVCAQANRD

-369 SLQDASAVYD
+369 SLRDASAVYD

-438 RPADPTV
+438 RPTDPTV

-459 LEEGEH
+459 LEEGEN

-497 DVLVLTVS
+497 DATLKGTQDELNKKALQTL
-505 CIVKFAF
+505 
-512 FRFGEESIGDRERAR
+512 ERAR

-540 SLQLALVRQISDAID
+540 SLQLALVRQISDAIEH
-555 YLQEALQLC
+555 LQEALQLC

-594 VVEYPES
+594 IVEYPES
-601 FSWRF
+601 FS
-606 ASSNQDNLHH
+606 
-616 GDQKEDLRTLAAWK
+616 
-630 SKREPREKAVEGLAP
+630 
-645 FGLKCLLFTKVKLE
+645 LLFTRVKLE
-659 WIHKGPEEALV
+659 WILKGPEEALV
-670 TCRRMLQMWQMVY
+670 TCRHMLQMWQMAY
-683 NVSQHSGSEKGSSV
+683 NVLQHSGSEKGSSV
-697 TETPAIKKHNGLH
+697 TETPVIKKHNGLH
-710 LTLPDAHDTDS
+710 LSLPDAHDADS

-734 EQAMSEVTVQ
+734 EQAMSEI
-744 SSTMKQ
+744 TMQDSAMRQ
-750 GPVQLWTTLEQ
+750 GPMQLWTALEQ

-769 FMEQQHLK
+769 FMEQHHLK

-799 RGRFAEMKGNLEEA
+799 RGRLAEMKGNLEEA

-825 AGVEIMNSL
+825 AGVEIMH
-834 MLQSL
+834 
-839 NDLNA
+839 DL
-844 ILPESFQY
+844 
-852 VPVFLVQQS
+852 
-861 IKLGT
+861 
-866 ALQLPGFL
+866 
-874 PPSKGDSGAITNK
+874 
-887 GLVLSRLGRR
+887 GLVLSKLGRR
-897 ELAQK
+897 DLAQK
-902 VLRDAIRVQT
+902 VLRDAIRIQT
-912 TSHIA
+912 TSHRA

-937 FLTALDLESTSPVVP
+937 FLTALDLESSSPVIP

>member
-1 MAAKGSH
+1 MAAKGCY
-8 SHVKLEAE
+8 SHVKLEGE

-23 GLWGRLRLLAQ
+23 GQWGQLRYLAQ

-39 PPPRKAKPRGAQDS
+39 ARPPRKAAAPGGAQDA
-53 EDHGSML
+53 EDYGSML
-60 LAEVLLE
+60 LAEALLE

-86 NEPKLSEAKQYLTS
+86 NEPKLSEAKQYLTN
-100 ILSRGKLRPKYMTE
+100 ILTRGKLRPKYMTE
-114 AMLILGKLYYVEGC
+114 AILILGKLHYVEGS

-136 AKAGI
+136 ARAGI

-156 VTEAFVIKGMSLERS
+156 VTEAFVIKGLSLERS
-171 TNSIASRARLCERE
+171 TTSIASRARLCERE
-185 EEVMACFERAC
+185 EEVMACFETAC
-196 VIARVYLQELE
+196 VIAQVYLQELE

-213 HSRSIKGSNVTYSEF
+213 HSRTIKGSNVTYSEF

-270 QTFRM
+270 QPFRM
-275 TAAKQLAQVLLHS
+275 LAQVLLHS

-301 LPEFVNK
+301 LPEFMNK
-308 EYQFYVNNLLC
+308 EDQSYSLSEARAVHRREVRILFFHFSLLSGG
-319 RRPQLYTE
+319 RRAFE
-327 ENVYC
+327 HSSV
-332 PQDNVE
+332 
-338 EALLL
+338 LLFMS
-343 LLISESMANRD
+343 LIHVANRD

-369 SLQDASAVYD
+369 SLRDASAVYD

-395 ECLER
+395 ECLE
-400 AMKFAFDEFHLW
+400 KKKKKKNDEFHLR
-412 YQLALSMVACGKS
+412 YQFALSMVACGKS

-438 RPADPTV
+438 RPTDPTV

-459 LEEGEH
+459 LEEGEN

-497 DVLVLTVS
+497 DATLKDTQDELNKKALQTL
-505 CIVKFAF
+505 
-512 FRFGEESIGDRERAR
+512 ERAR

-540 SLQLALVRQISDAID
+540 SLQLALVRQISDAIEH
-555 YLQEALQLC
+555 LQEALQLC

-601 FSWRF
+601 FS
-606 ASSNQDNLHH
+606 
-616 GDQKEDLRTLAAWK
+616 
-630 SKREPREKAVEGLAP
+630 
-645 FGLKCLLFTKVKLE
+645 LLFTKVKLE
-659 WIHKGPEEALV
+659 WIHKGPQEALV
-670 TCRRMLQMWQMVY
+670 TCRHMLQMWQMVY
-683 NVSQHSGSEKGSSV
+683 SVLQHSGSEKGSSA
-697 TETPAIKKHNGLH
+697 TETPVIKKHNGLH

-734 EQAMSEVTVQ
+734 EEAMSEITMQ

-750 GPVQLWTTLEQ
+750 GPMQLWTALEQ

-799 RGRFAEMKGNLEEA
+799 RGRLAEMKGNLEEA
-813 KQLYDEALTVNP
+813 RQLYDEALTVNP
-825 AGVEIMNSL
+825 AGVEIMHSL
-834 MLQSL
+834 
-839 NDLNA
+839 
-844 ILPESFQY
+844 
-852 VPVFLVQQS
+852 
-861 IKLGT
+861 
-866 ALQLPGFL
+866 
-874 PPSKGDSGAITNK
+874 
-887 GLVLSRLGRR
+887 GLVLSKLERKD
-897 ELAQK
+897 LAQK
-902 VLRDAIRVQT
+902 VLRDAVRIQT
-912 TSHIA
+912 TSHRA

-937 FLTALDLESTSPVVP
+937 FLTALDLESSSPVIP

>member
-8 SHVKLEAE
+8 SHVKLEGE

-23 GLWGRLRLLAQ
+23 GRWGRLHRLVR

-39 PPPRKAKPRGAQDS
+39 AGASRKAAAAAAGGAQDA
-53 EDHGSML
+53 EDYGSML
-60 LAEVLLE
+60 LAEALLE

-73 FAKLKDSIPLTEK
+73 FAKLKDSVPLVEK
-86 NEPKLSEAKQYLTS
+86 NEPKLSEAKQYLTN
-100 ILSRGKLRPKYMTE
+100 ILNRGKLRPKYMTE
-114 AMLILGKLYYVEGC
+114 AMLILGKLHYVEGS

-136 AKAGI
+136 ARAGI
-141 DDLST
+141 DDLSIGS
-146 KDEPLYMLRL
+146 EPLYMLRL
-156 VTEAFVIKGMSLERS
+156 VTEAFVIKGLSLERS
-171 TNSIASRARLCERE
+171 TNSVASRARLCERE
-185 EEVMACFERAC
+185 EEVMACFETAC
-196 VIARVYLQELE
+196 VIAQVYLQELE

-213 HSRSIKGSNVTYSEF
+213 HSRNIKGSNVTYSEF

-235 AALQSAYVTH
+235 AALQSAYVAR

-257 LREILRTVETKAT
+257 LREVLRTVETKAT
-270 QTFRM
+270 QTFKM

-301 LPEFVNK
+301 LPEFMNK
-308 EYQFYVNNLLC
+308 EDQSYVSNLLC
-319 RRPQLYTE
+319 RRPQLYTGD
-327 ENVYC
+327 NLYC

-412 YQLALSMVACGKS
+412 YQLALSMVACGK
-425 AYAVSV
+425 
-431 LKECAKL
+431 
-438 RPADPTV
+438 
-445 PLLAAKVCIGSLHW
+445 
-459 LEEGEH
+459 LEEGER

-497 DVLVLTVS
+497 DAPLKGTQDELNKKALQTL
-505 CIVKFAF
+505 
-512 FRFGEESIGDRERAR
+512 ERAH
-527 DLAPEDHQIILYL
+527 DLAPEDHQIILYV
-540 SLQLALVRQISDAID
+540 SLQLALVRQISDAIEH
-555 YLQEALQLC
+555 LQEALKLC

-589 VINMA
+589 VISMA
-594 VVEYPES
+594 VAEYPES
-601 FSWRF
+601 FS
-606 ASSNQDNLHH
+606 
-616 GDQKEDLRTLAAWK
+616 
-630 SKREPREKAVEGLAP
+630 
-645 FGLKCLLFTKVKLE
+645 LLFTKVKLE
-659 WIHKGPEEALV
+659 WVHKGPEEALV
-670 TCRRMLQMWQMVY
+670 TCRHMLQMWQMVY
-683 NVSQHSGSEKGSSV
+683 NVSQHSGSEKESSV
-697 TETPAIKKHNGLH
+697 TEVPMIKKHNGMH

-721 GSQRASSLAASRL
+721 GSQRASSVAASRL
-734 EQAMSEVTVQ
+734 EQAMSEITMQ
-744 SSTMKQ
+744 STALKQ
-750 GPVQLWTTLEQ
+750 GPMQLWTTLEQ

-777 EAGFCI
+777 EAGYCI

-799 RGRFAEMKGNLEEA
+799 RGRLAEMKGNLEEA

-825 AGVEIMNSL
+825 AGVEIMHSL
-834 MLQSL
+834 G
-839 NDLNA
+839 
-844 ILPESFQY
+844 P
-852 VPVFLVQQS
+852 
-861 IKLGT
+861 
-866 ALQLPGFL
+866 
-874 PPSKGDSGAITNK
+874 
-887 GLVLSRLGRR
+887 VLSRLGRKD
-897 ELAQK
+897 LAQK
-902 VLRDAIRVQT
+902 VLRDAIRTQN
-912 TSHIA
+912 TSHRA

-924 LQAQGKNEAAIEC
+924 LQAQGKNEAAVEC
-937 FLTALDLESTSPVVP
+937 FLTALDLESSSPVIP

>member
-8 SHVKLEAE
+8 SHVKLEGE

-23 GLWGRLRLLAQ
+23 RHWGQLRHLAQ

-39 PPPRKAKPRGAQDS
+39 ARPPRKAAATAGDPQDA
-53 EDHGSML
+53 EDYGSML
-60 LAEVLLE
+60 LAEALLE

-86 NEPKLSEAKQYLTS
+86 NEPKLSEAKQYLTN

-114 AMLILGKLYYVEGC
+114 AMLILGKLHYVEGS

-136 AKAGI
+136 ARAGI

-156 VTEAFVIKGMSLERS
+156 VTEAFVIKGLSLERS

-185 EEVMACFERAC
+185 EEVMACFETAC
-196 VIARVYLQELE
+196 VVAQVYLQELE

-245 LKKGNIVKGMRS
+245 LKKGNIVKGMKS
-257 LREILRTVETKAT
+257 LREILRTMETKAT
-270 QTFRM
+270 QTFKM

-301 LPEFVNK
+301 LPEFMNK
-308 EYQFYVNNLLC
+308 EDQSYISNLLC
-319 RRPQLYTE
+319 RRPERYTE
-327 ENVYC
+327 ENAYC

-369 SLQDASAVYD
+369 SLRDASAVYD

-412 YQLALSMVACGKS
+412 YQLALSMVACGK
-425 AYAVSV
+425 
-431 LKECAKL
+431 
-438 RPADPTV
+438 
-445 PLLAAKVCIGSLHW
+445 
-459 LEEGEH
+459 LEEGEY
-465 FAKMVIDLGEDA
+465 FAKMVIDLGKDA

-497 DVLVLTVS
+497 DATLKGTQDELNKKALQTL
-505 CIVKFAF
+505 
-512 FRFGEESIGDRERAR
+512 ERAC
-527 DLAPEDHQIILYL
+527 DLDPEDHQIILYL
-540 SLQLALVRQISDAID
+540 SLQLALVRQISDAIEH
-555 YLQEALQLC
+555 LQEALQLC
-564 KDDMNSLH
+564 KDDMKSLH

-601 FSWRF
+601 FS
-606 ASSNQDNLHH
+606 
-616 GDQKEDLRTLAAWK
+616 
-630 SKREPREKAVEGLAP
+630 
-645 FGLKCLLFTKVKLE
+645 LLFTKVKLE

-670 TCRRMLQMWQMVY
+670 TCRHMLQMWQMVY
-683 NVSQHSGSEKGSSV
+683 NVLQHSGSENGSSV
-697 TETPAIKKHNGLH
+697 TEAPVIKKHNGLH

-734 EQAMSEVTVQ
+734 EQAMSEITMQ
-744 SSTMKQ
+744 SSAMKQ
-750 GPVQLWTTLEQ
+750 GPMRLWTALER

-769 FMEQQHLK
+769 FMEQQHVK

-799 RGRFAEMKGNLEEA
+799 RGRLAEMKGNLEEA
-813 KQLYDEALTVNP
+813 RQLYDEALTVNP
-825 AGVEIMNSL
+825 AGVEIMHSL
-834 MLQSL
+834 
-839 NDLNA
+839 
-844 ILPESFQY
+844 
-852 VPVFLVQQS
+852 
-861 IKLGT
+861 
-866 ALQLPGFL
+866 
-874 PPSKGDSGAITNK
+874 
-887 GLVLSRLGRR
+887 GLVLSRLGRQD
-897 ELAQK
+897 LAQK
-902 VLRDAIRVQT
+902 VLRDAIRIQT
-912 TSHIA
+912 TSHRA

-924 LQAQGKNEAAIEC
+924 LQAQGENEAAVEC
-937 FLTALDLESTSPVVP
+937 FLTALDLESSSPVIP

>member
-1 MAAKGSH
+1 
-8 SHVKLEAE
+8 
-16 IERCRAE
+16 
-23 GLWGRLRLLAQ
+23 
-34 QLLPP
+34 
-39 PPPRKAKPRGAQDS
+39 S
-53 EDHGSML
+53 EDHGSLL
-60 LAEVLLE
+60 LAEALLE
-67 ECLKEN
+67 ECLREN
-73 FAKLKDSIPLTEK
+73 FAKLKDSIPLSEK
-86 NEPKLSEAKQYLTS
+86 SEPKLSDAKQYLTN

-114 AMLILGKLYYVEGC
+114 TMLILGKLHYVEGC

-156 VTEAFVIKGMSLERS
+156 ITEAFVIKGLSLERS

-196 VIARVYLQELE
+196 VIAQVYLQELE

-235 AALQSAYVTH
+235 AALQSAYVTQ

-257 LREILRTVETKAT
+257 LREVLRTVETKAT
-270 QTFRM
+270 QTFKMVREWEM
-275 TAAKQLAQVLLHS
+275 GGWGSLLAQVLLHS

-301 LPEFVNK
+301 LPEFMNK
-308 EYQFYVNNLLC
+308 EYQSYISNLLC
-319 RRPQLYTE
+319 RRPELYSE
-327 ENVYC
+327 EKNTSLYC
-332 PQDNVE
+332 GKFNFLQCNC
-338 EALLL
+338 
-343 LLISESMANRD
+343 ANRD
-354 AVISRAPDQQDDRAV
+354 AVISRAPEQQDDRAV
-369 SLQDASAVYD
+369 SLRDASAVYD

-431 LKECAKL
+431 LRECAKL
-438 RPADPTV
+438 RPTDPTV
-445 PLLAAKVCIGSLHW
+445 PLLAAKVCIGPLHW

-497 DVLVLTVS
+497 DATLKSTQDELNKKALQTL
-505 CIVKFAF
+505 
-512 FRFGEESIGDRERAR
+512 ERAR

-555 YLQEALQLC
+555 HLQEALQLC

-601 FSWRF
+601 FS
-606 ASSNQDNLHH
+606 
-616 GDQKEDLRTLAAWK
+616 
-630 SKREPREKAVEGLAP
+630 
-645 FGLKCLLFTKVKLE
+645 LLFTKVKLE

-670 TCRRMLQMWQMVY
+670 TCRHMLQMWQMVY
-683 NVSQHSGSEKGSSV
+683 SVLQHSGSEKGSSV
-697 TETPAIKKHNGLH
+697 TETPVIKKHNGLH

-734 EQAMSEVTVQ
+734 EQAMSEITMQ

-750 GPVQLWTTLEQ
+750 GPVKLWTTLEQ

-769 FMEQQHLK
+769 FLEQHHLK
-777 EAGFCI
+777 EAGFCT

-799 RGRFAEMKGNLEEA
+799 RGRLAEMKGNLEEA

-825 AGVEIMNSL
+825 AGVEIMHSL
-834 MLQSL
+834 
-839 NDLNA
+839 
-844 ILPESFQY
+844 
-852 VPVFLVQQS
+852 
-861 IKLGT
+861 
-866 ALQLPGFL
+866 
-874 PPSKGDSGAITNK
+874 

-902 VLRDAIRVQT
+902 VLRDAIRIQT

-937 FLTALDLESTSPVVP
+937 FLTALDLESSSPVIP

>member
-23 GLWGRLRLLAQ
+23 GQWGRLPA
-34 QLLPP
+34 
-39 PPPRKAKPRGAQDS
+39 AAAAAGGGRGGRRNVFVGWYVLS

-60 LAEVLLE
+60 LAEALLE

-73 FAKLKDSIPLTEK
+73 FAKLKDSIPLSEK
-86 NEPKLSEAKQYLTS
+86 SEPKLGEAKQYLTN

-114 AMLILGKLYYVEGC
+114 AMLILGKLHYVEGC

-136 AKAGI
+136 AKAGL
-141 DDLST
+141 DDVSA

-156 VTEAFVIKGMSLERS
+156 ITEAFVIKGLSLERS

-196 VIARVYLQELE
+196 VIAQVYLQELE

-235 AALQSAYVTH
+235 AALQSAYVTQ

-270 QTFRM
+270 QTFKM

-288 LSEDCYWSPLSDP
+288 LSEECYWSPLSDP
-301 LPEFVNK
+301 LPEFMNK
-308 EYQFYVNNLLC
+308 EYQSYVSNHLC
-319 RRPQLYTE
+319 RRPEMYSE

-354 AVISRAPDQQDDRAV
+354 AVISRAPEQQDDRAV

-400 AMKFAFDEFHLW
+400 AMKFAFGEFHLW

-438 RPADPTV
+438 RPTDPTV

-497 DVLVLTVS
+497 DASLKGTQDELNKKALQTL
-505 CIVKFAF
+505 
-512 FRFGEESIGDRERAR
+512 ERAR
-527 DLAPEDHQIILYL
+527 DLAPDDHQIILYL

-555 YLQEALQLC
+555 HLQEALQLC

-601 FSWRF
+601 FS
-606 ASSNQDNLHH
+606 
-616 GDQKEDLRTLAAWK
+616 
-630 SKREPREKAVEGLAP
+630 
-645 FGLKCLLFTKVKLE
+645 LLFTKVKLE

-670 TCRRMLQMWQMVY
+670 TCRHMLRTWQMVY
-683 NVSQHSGSEKGSSV
+683 NVLQHSGSEKGSSV
-697 TETPAIKKHNGLH
+697 TETPVIKKHNGLH

-721 GSQRASSLAASRL
+721 GKETRFGVFCFIFMAWCFVFPS
-734 EQAMSEVTVQ
+734 
-744 SSTMKQ
+744 
-750 GPVQLWTTLEQ
+750 
-761 IWLQAAEL
+761 AEL
-769 FMEQQHLK
+769 FLEQQHLK
-777 EAGFCI
+777 EAGFCT

-799 RGRFAEMKGNLEEA
+799 RGRLAEMKGNLEEA

-825 AGVEIMNSL
+825 AGVEIMHSLVSLQGKYFFSVAPSPKQTVFQTQGLELNNS
-834 MLQSL
+834 
-839 NDLNA
+839 NNYT
-844 ILPESFQY
+844 ESFVEDQN
-852 VPVFLVQQS
+852 PL
-861 IKLGT
+861 L
-866 ALQLPGFL
+866 L
-874 PPSKGDSGAITNK
+874 
-887 GLVLSRLGRR
+887 
-897 ELAQK
+897 
-902 VLRDAIRVQT
+902 
-912 TSHIA
+912 
-917 WNSLGEV
+917 WNHNS
-924 LQAQGKNEAAIEC
+924 
-937 FLTALDLESTSPVVP
+937 
-952 FTVIPR
+952 
-958 EL
+958 

>member
-8 SHVKLEAE
+8 SHVKLEGE

-23 GLWGRLRLLAQ
+23 GHWGQLRHLAQ
-34 QLLPP
+34 QLLSLAR
-39 PPPRKAKPRGAQDS
+39 PPRKVAAGGAQDA
-53 EDHGSML
+53 EDYGSML
-60 LAEVLLE
+60 LAEALLE
-67 ECLKEN
+67 ECLKEK

-86 NEPKLSEAKQYLTS
+86 NEPKLSEAKQYLTN

-114 AMLILGKLYYVEGC
+114 AMLILGKLHYVEGS

-136 AKAGI
+136 ARAGI

-156 VTEAFVIKGMSLERS
+156 VTEAFVIKGLSLERS

-185 EEVMACFERAC
+185 EEVMACFETAC
-196 VIARVYLQELE
+196 VIAQVYLQELE

-257 LREILRTVETKAT
+257 LREVLRTVETKST
-270 QTFRM
+270 QTFKM

-288 LSEDCYWSPLSDP
+288 LSEDCYWSPLSDL
-301 LPEFVNK
+301 LPEFMNK
-308 EYQFYVNNLLC
+308 EDQSYVSNLC
-319 RRPQLYTE
+319 RRPELYTE
-327 ENVYC
+327 ENAYC

-354 AVISRAPDQQDDRAV
+354 AVISRAPDQQDDRAI
-369 SLQDASAVYD
+369 SLRDASAVYD

-438 RPADPTV
+438 RPTDPTV

-459 LEEGEH
+459 LEEGEY

-497 DVLVLTVS
+497 DATLKGTEDELNKKALQTL
-505 CIVKFAF
+505 
-512 FRFGEESIGDRERAR
+512 ERAR

-540 SLQLALVRQISDAID
+540 SLQLALVRQISDAIEH
-555 YLQEALQLC
+555 LQEALQLC
-564 KDDMNSLH
+564 KDDLNSLH

-601 FSWRF
+601 FS
-606 ASSNQDNLHH
+606 
-616 GDQKEDLRTLAAWK
+616 
-630 SKREPREKAVEGLAP
+630 
-645 FGLKCLLFTKVKLE
+645 LLFTKVKLE

-670 TCRRMLQMWQMVY
+670 TCRHMLQMWQMVY
-683 NVSQHSGSEKGSSV
+683 NVLQHSGSEKGSSV
-697 TETPAIKKHNGLH
+697 TETPVIKKHNGLH
-710 LTLPDAHDTDS
+710 LTLPDAHDADS

-734 EQAMSEVTVQ
+734 EQAMSEITMQ
-744 SSTMKQ
+744 SSAVKQ
-750 GPVQLWTTLEQ
+750 GPMQLWTALEQ

-777 EAGFCI
+777 EASFCI

-799 RGRFAEMKGNLEEA
+799 RGKLAEMKGNLEEA
-813 KQLYDEALTVNP
+813 RQLYDEALTVNP
-825 AGVEIMNSL
+825 AGVEIMHSL
-834 MLQSL
+834 
-839 NDLNA
+839 
-844 ILPESFQY
+844 
-852 VPVFLVQQS
+852 
-861 IKLGT
+861 
-866 ALQLPGFL
+866 
-874 PPSKGDSGAITNK
+874 
-887 GLVLSRLGRR
+887 GLVLSRLERR
-897 ELAQK
+897 DLAQK
-902 VLRDAIRVQT
+902 VLRDAIRIQT
-912 TSHIA
+912 TSHRA

-937 FLTALDLESTSPVVP
+937 FLTALDLESSSPVIP